1 MGANSDKVKY
11 LKAFRSI
18 RIIIE
23 KSFIEGTI
31 NDVYLINIDTI
42 KNYLEILNKHN
53 VFELIYNSQRSELIK
68 IEEDLKDDFAKY
80 ELEKEI
86 QVLHITENNFRKI
99 EKKEFIMVDKNFLVN
114 MNVDNSTEPLEIFVK
129 KDETINVIRIK
140 LSEEKY
146 IKIDEVEGKK
156 GIFKF
161 VEEQE
166 KPIELNEY
174 KGDSTKNEEDEDP
187 DVYNDLRKPKIKIK
201 ERKEDEEG
209 EEDDEDKKK
218 EQLIESDD
226 EYDKKAYLANLDE
239 IIRLIF
245 LALQNSEEQDEI
257 ITEEIQKYI
266 NKSKLDNK
274 LKENEGIIIVENI
287 QTAINLLL
295 KQYNKNP
302 NLNDTINSN
311 KTLNNNDRSEYQ
323 NLTEDIINASSSEP
337 FLRNNNHE
345 NIPNNNQSI
354 KNPFNFEQVK
364 IFQCNHYERNE
375 NITNTINYYK
385 ISLNKICD
393 DLDSCFKLKF
403 KEKCNKCKRD
413 AEYSYKIK
421 TTPEILIIIFD
432 EPKKNK
438 NFIKLNSIDE
448 NFDLSQHLYE
458 KNNLGS
464 NKYKLIKTFYAS
476 VESNDKLLYIDIPEK
491 EKSNYI
497 PNIIFYKKV

>member
-1 MGANSDKVKY
+1 MVG
-11 LKAFRSI
+11 
-18 RIIIE
+18 
-23 KSFIEGTI
+23 
-31 NDVYLINIDTI
+31 
-42 KNYLEILNKHN
+42 KN
-53 VFELIYNSQRSELIK
+53 V
-68 IEEDLKDDFAKY
+68 
-80 ELEKEI
+80 
-86 QVLHITENNFRKI
+86 
-99 EKKEFIMVDKNFLVN
+99 LVN
-114 MNVDNSTEPLEIFVK
+114 MNVDNSTEPLEILVK
-129 KDETINVIRIK
+129 KDENINVIRIK

-201 ERKEDEEG
+201 EKDDENDDEDE
-209 EEDDEDKKK
+209 EDKKK
-218 EQLIESDD
+218 KEIKNNNQNEINEEQKKNNLIESDD

-323 NLTEDIINASSSEP
+323 NLTEGIINASSNEP
-337 FLRNNNHE
+337 LLGNNNHE

-364 IFQCNHYERNE
+364 IFQCNHCERNE
-375 NITNTINYYK
+375 NITNNINYYK
-385 ISLNKICD
+385 ISLNEICD
-393 DLDSCFKLKF
+393 DLDSCFHLKF
-403 KEKCNKCKRD
+403 QEKCSNCKRN
-413 AEYSYKIK
+413 AEYSYKFK

-432 EPKKNK
+432 EPQKNK

-448 NFDLSQHLYE
+448 NFDLSQHLY
-458 KNNLGS
+458 KINNLES

-476 VESNDKLLYIDIPEK
+476 FDSNDKLLYIDVPEK